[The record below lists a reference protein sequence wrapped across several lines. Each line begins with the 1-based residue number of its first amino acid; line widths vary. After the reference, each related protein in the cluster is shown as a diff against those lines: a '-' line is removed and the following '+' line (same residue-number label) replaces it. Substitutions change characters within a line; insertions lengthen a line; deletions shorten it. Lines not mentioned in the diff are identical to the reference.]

1 MIDKIS
7 AQRKKLD
14 NVKRKW
20 KQLGLV
26 LMLLICLALSCV
38 SIATCKFADIK
49 LKHKLL
55 PSITYSYG
63 VWGYHGTESIGNLS
77 IDTITDGNDPYDY
90 KNRCYSYQD
99 KSATSHSMRKNTTI
113 RSAAQGT
120 GIFAMIMVI
129 VALGMASRLRC
140 HDFSS
145 CYIHLIQFV
154 LVLALASSIALLVLV
169 QRQGFN
175 KVFDDYDRLGFDLEF
190 SIDQG
195 KSASATASLI
205 ILTLI
210 FTFLCKCSKE
220 PETEGDNTVKV
231 EVVVKVEAP
240 VHVPDE
246 EAEIHVPQEGEPQ
259 VYVGNVNAM

>member
-20 KQLGLV
+20 KQLALV

-38 SIATCKFADIK
+38 SIATCKFADVK
-49 LKHKLL
+49 LKHKLF
-55 PSITYSYG
+55 PSLTVSYG
-63 VWGYHGTESIGNLS
+63 LFQNHGVESIANFNINDIS
-77 IDTITDGNDPYDY
+77 NDPYDVKDSCSSY
-90 KNRCYSYQD
+90 GDESKKNSLNKY
-99 KSATSHSMRKNTTI
+99 TTT
-113 RSAAQGT
+113 RTVARVT

-129 VALGMASRLRC
+129 VALGMVSRLRC

-145 CYIHLIQFV
+145 CYIHCIQFV
-154 LVLALASSIALLVLV
+154 LVLALACTIALLILV
-169 QRQGFN
+169 QRKGFY
-175 KVFDDYDRLGFDLEF
+175 KGFEELERLGFELDF
-190 SIDQG
+190 SLHQG
-195 KSASATASLI
+195 KSASATASMI

-220 PETEGDNTVKV
+220 PEIEDDNNIKV

-246 EAEIHVPQEGEPQ
+246 EAEIHVPKDDEPQ